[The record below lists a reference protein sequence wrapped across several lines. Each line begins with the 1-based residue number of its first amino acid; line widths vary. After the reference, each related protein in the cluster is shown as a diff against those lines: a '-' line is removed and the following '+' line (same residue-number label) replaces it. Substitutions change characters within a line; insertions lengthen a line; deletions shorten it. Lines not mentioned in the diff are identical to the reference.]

1 MKSVDHT
8 EWLDSIDKL
17 KGDSAVRDIQKL
29 PDNGHLYAAHVIN
42 DLWRETRN
50 GNAVVVTDV
59 GQHQMWEAQYF
70 KHEKPRSLITSGGL
84 GTMGFALPAAIGAKV
99 ARPDAEVWVIVG
111 DGGFQMTMSELATIQ
126 QEKLKINI
134 AIINNGFLGM
144 VRQWQEFFYE
154 RNYEATPLLNPNF
167 VKLAEAYGIRS
178 MAVTE
183 RSQVLPA
190 VRAAREH
197 DGAGADRLQSR
208 AGRHRLSDGR
218 GRGVVERHD
227 PAAQSHRRN
236 RGGRI
241 KVKMLNIFVVYVE
254 NKPGVLTRV
263 ASLFRRRAFNID
275 SLTVGRTEKPEVSR
289 MTITVDTNPDQ
300 AKRIEANLYNL
311 VNVLLVENITHE
323 PAIARD
329 LAMIKVAATHEA
341 RSHVLELASVFRAR
355 VVDVAPES
363 LTIEITGGEDKIDGL
378 LEVLRPYGVVEMVRT
393 GIVAMRR
400 GTTSATVNPA
410 KTKADAEVAAR

>member
-1 MKSVDHT
+1 
-8 EWLDSIDKL
+8 
-17 KGDSAVRDIQKL
+17 
-29 PDNGHLYAAHVIN
+29 
-42 DLWRETRN
+42 
-50 GNAVVVTDV
+50 
-59 GQHQMWEAQYF
+59 
-70 KHEKPRSLITSGGL
+70 
-84 GTMGFALPAAIGAKV
+84 
-99 ARPDAEVWVIVG
+99 
-111 DGGFQMTMSELATIQ
+111 
-126 QEKLKINI
+126 
-134 AIINNGFLGM
+134 
-144 VRQWQEFFYE
+144 
-154 RNYEATPLLNPNF
+154 
-167 VKLAEAYGIRS
+167 
-178 MAVTE
+178 
-183 RSQVLPA
+183 
-190 VRAAREH
+190 
-197 DGAGADRLQSR
+197 
-208 AGRHRLSDGR
+208 
-218 GRGVVERHD
+218 
-227 PAAQSHRRN
+227 
-236 RGGRI
+236 
-241 KVKMLNIFVVYVE
+241 MLNIFVVYVE

-378 LEVLRPYGVVEMVRT
+378 LEVLRPYGVMEMVRT

-400 GTTSATVNPA
+400 GAKSSGALTTTVVASAEASGENVSYS
-410 KTKADAEVAAR
+410 V